1 MANTQESPPES
12 FLQKAE
18 SVSHIVQALA
28 ILAAGFWAFYTFIYE
43 DRIKPASEPPITS
56 ITTSLTPV
64 GKKGSL
70 VAIQAK
76 TQLRNIGKVR
86 IRLLADTFNV
96 VGITIQTGR
105 SEEKHSGSIKSSLYS
120 KEVGTQ
126 VLMKSGELLKG
137 ATVDPNG
144 SYYLDPNESVN
155 KDFIIYVPD
164 NKFDLIRMKS
174 VFVITKNFTRMLPIK
189 LVQITPAQSQI
200 YQGQLLPLEDAPCP
214 NEPEPCYTQNEATA
228 EISLWK

>member
-1 MANTQESPPES
+1 MTHTQESPPES

-18 SVSHIVQALA
+18 SISHIVQALA

-70 VAIQAK
+70 IAIQAK
-76 TQLRNIGKVR
+76 TQLHNIGKVR

-96 VGITIQTGR
+96 IGVIVQPEK
-105 SEEKHSGSIKSSLYS
+105 SEEKHSGYIKSNLYS
-120 KEVGTQ
+120 QEVKSQ

-137 ATVDPNG
+137 ATVEPNG
-144 SYYLDPNESVN
+144 TYFLDPDESVN
-155 KDFIIYVPD
+155 KDFIQ
-164 NKFDLIRMKS
+164 K
-174 VFVITKNFTRMLPIK
+174 
-189 LVQITPAQSQI
+189 
-200 YQGQLLPLEDAPCP
+200 C
-214 NEPEPCYTQNEATA
+214 
-228 EISLWK
+228 

>member
-1 MANTQESPPES
+1 MTHPQESQPES

-18 SVSHIVQALA
+18 SISHIVQALA

-64 GKKGSL
+64 GKKGPL
-70 VAIQAK
+70 IAIQAK

-96 VGITIQTGR
+96 IGVTVQTGK
-105 SEEKHSGSIKSSLYS
+105 SEEKHSGYLKSNLYS
-120 KEVGTQ
+120 KEVKSQ

-137 ATVDPNG
+137 ATANPNA
-144 SYYLDPNESVN
+144 SYYLDPDESVN
-155 KDFIIYVPD
+155 KDFIIYLPD

-174 VFVITKNFTRMLPIK
+174 VFVITKNFTRILPIK
-189 LVQITPAQSQI
+189 LVQITPAQSQT
-200 YQGQLLPLEDAPCP
+200 YQGQLLLLEDAPCP